1 MYQLKKFKVIYWLNG
16 NQYVKEVEAY
26 SKYNAKQRF
35 YLTTSADDIIRIEE
49 VTE

>member
-1 MYQLKKFKVIYWLNG
+1 MKKKFKVSYWLNG
-16 NQYVKEVEAY
+16 NICVKEIEAF
-26 SKYNAKQRF
+26 SKYDAKQRF